1 MEVYCS
7 TVATVAE
14 ATDGSGI
21 LGSRED
27 GSRPDEDGVCGA
39 A

>member
-7 TVATVAE
+7 AVATVAE

-21 LGSRED
+21 LVERMG
-27 GSRPDEDGVCGA
+27 PDEDGVCGA

>member
-21 LGSRED
+21 LQVVERMG
-27 GSRPDEDGVCGA
+27 PDEDGVCGA

>member
-21 LGSRED
+21 PYISRED
-27 GSRPDEDGVCGA
+27 GS
-39 A
+39 